1 MECPPP
7 GGPSTTTY
15 GATGCRAHPSNR
27 TPSASSIS
35 GFIASPA
42 GTATVIHPFFCRA
55 APAVFPLIFTFA
67 GAAPSFTCTS
77 SVARYTLNFIPNG
90 SRNSSFV
97 SFPRSAADTH
107 SRIAVWPRTATAAT
121 TSISAH
127 LETFVKFQLPPPSIL
142 FTLEGGEACEPELN
156 LRLPDTPPVWEPSDR
171 WTVVNA
177 KELYDIDRWG
187 KGYFSI
193 SPAGHVLVHPT
204 REPGRHVDLKSL
216 VDTLVLRGIDPPI
229 LLRFPEILGNQLKEL
244 RDVFHSAIAEH
255 NYKGSYRCVY
265 PIKVNQQRQV
275 VEEINRFGRQH
286 GFGLEAGS
294 KPELLA
300 VAAIADNH
308 TPIICNGFKD
318 DEYIEMCMLARKI
331 GRDITP
337 VVEKFTELELILRKA
352 ASVGVR
358 PAIGLRVKLA
368 SRGAGRW
375 KSSGGYRSKFGLT
388 VTEAVRALETLKAA
402 GMEDCLKLLHFHL
415 GSQITNIRHI
425 KGAVIE
431 AARVYVDLKKQ
442 GAGLQ
447 FLDVGGGL
455 GIDYDG
461 SQTDFE
467 SSVNYSLQEY
477 ANDIVYHVQNVCDEA
492 EVPHPTIVSES
503 GRAIAA
509 YHSVLVF
516 NVLGVS
522 GFGEEEVPGELADDV
537 EQPLIDLMETFK
549 GLSSK
554 NLLESFHDAQQ
565 ALDSALN
572 LFSLGYLPLKQR
584 CTAENLYWL
593 ICRRILGMAKQL
605 DVFPEEFEGLDGMLS
620 DTYFC
625 NFSLFQSMPDSWA
638 VKQLFPIMPIHRL
651 EQQPGRSAV
660 LGDIS
665 CDSDGKVDQFIDRRD
680 VKKTLPLHAFNGE
693 HYYLAAFLVGAYQE
707 ILGDLHN
714 LFGDTHAVHVR
725 VNDDNK
731 PILEAVIRGD
741 SVKEVLAY
749 VQFSAG
755 NLLEQ
760 FRRDVEAA
768 VMEGKIGYEESGR
781 LLKFYEQGL
790 YGYTYLEDAH
800 GA

>member
-1 MECPPP
+1 M
-7 GGPSTTTY
+7 
-15 GATGCRAHPSNR
+15 R
-27 TPSASSIS
+27 
-35 GFIASPA
+35 
-42 GTATVIHPFFCRA
+42 
-55 APAVFPLIFTFA
+55 
-67 GAAPSFTCTS
+67 
-77 SVARYTLNFIPNG
+77 
-90 SRNSSFV
+90 
-97 SFPRSAADTH
+97 
-107 SRIAVWPRTATAAT
+107 
-121 TSISAH
+121 
-127 LETFVKFQLPPPSIL
+127 
-142 FTLEGGEACEPELN
+142 
-156 LRLPDTPPVWEPSDR
+156 EPSDR
-171 WTVVNA
+171 WTVA
-177 KELYDIDRWG
+177 DARDLYDIDRWG

-193 SPAGHVLVHPT
+193 SEQGHVLVHPT
-204 REPGRHVDLKSL
+204 REPSRFVDLKEL
-216 VDTLVLRGIDPPI
+216 VDTLVLRGIDPPL
-229 LLRFPEILGNQLKEL
+229 LLRFPQILGRQLAEMWQVFDAAI
-244 RDVFHSAIAEH
+244 RDH
-255 NYKGSYRCVY
+255 NYQGGYRCVY
-265 PIKVNQQRQV
+265 PVKVNQQRQV
-275 VEEINRFGRQH
+275 VEEIYQLGRQY

-300 VAAIADNH
+300 VMAIADND

-318 DEYIEMCMLARKI
+318 DEYIELCMLARKI

-337 VVEKFTELELILRKA
+337 VVEKYTELELILQKA
-352 ASVGVR
+352 EKVGVR
-358 PAIGLRVKLA
+358 PSIGIRIKLA

-388 VTEAVRALETLKAA
+388 VSEAMRALETLRML
-402 GMEDCLKLLHFHL
+402 GMEDCLRLLHFHL

-442 GAGLQ
+442 GAGLEI
-447 FLDVGGGL
+447 LDVGGGL

-467 SSVNYSLQEY
+467 SSVNYTLQEY
-477 ANDIVYHVQNVCDEA
+477 ANDIIYHVQNVCDDA
-492 EVPHPTIVSES
+492 EVPHPVIMSES

-522 GFGEEEVPGELADDV
+522 GFGEEQVPDQLPEDA
-537 EQPLIDLMETFK
+537 EQPLVDLLETYRN
-549 GLSSK
+549 LSLK

-572 LFSLGYLPLKQR
+572 LFSLGYLPLRQR
-584 CTAENLYWL
+584 CLAENLYWL
-593 ICRRILGMAKQL
+593 ICRRVLSLARQL
-605 DVFPEEFEGLDGMLS
+605 DVFPEELEGLESMLS

-638 VKQLFPIMPIHRL
+638 VKQLFPIMPVHRL
-651 EQQPGRSAV
+651 RQRPTRHAV

-680 VKKTLPLHAFNGE
+680 VKKTLPLHVFNGE
-693 HYYLAAFLVGAYQE
+693 PYYLGAFLVGAYQE

-725 VNDDNK
+725 VNDQNK
-731 PILEAVIRGD
+731 PVLEAVIRGD

-749 VQFSAG
+749 VQFSSSH
-755 NLLEQ
+755 LLEQ
-760 FRRDVEAA
+760 FRRDVEEA
-768 VMEGKIGYEESGR
+768 VMAGKIGYEESGR
-781 LLKFYEQGL
+781 LLKFYEEGL

-800 GA
+800 RT